1 MLVTYLLLNVRGYL
15 CLMKEKSDFL
25 KESKSKVSKRMPLSK
40 KNNYNGFAELMMV
53 VKYMPLIRV
62 FYL

>member
-1 MLVTYLLLNVRGYL
+1 
-15 CLMKEKSDFL
+15 MKEKSDFL